1 LLASLD
7 NEYCLVINAIFFS
20 NLSQMVVVPGRVRQE
35 GVADISCG
43 FPIMFAH
50 YGFEV
55 PEFFLVIPVID
66 TISVKKK
73 DVSGTHERDLS
84 DIG

>member
-1 LLASLD
+1 LYRLLLLKISEVANGD
-7 NEYCLVINAIFFS
+7 NV
-20 NLSQMVVVPGRVRQE
+20 
-35 GVADISCG
+35 SCG
-43 FPIMFAH
+43 FPIMLAH
-50 YGFEV
+50 YRFEV